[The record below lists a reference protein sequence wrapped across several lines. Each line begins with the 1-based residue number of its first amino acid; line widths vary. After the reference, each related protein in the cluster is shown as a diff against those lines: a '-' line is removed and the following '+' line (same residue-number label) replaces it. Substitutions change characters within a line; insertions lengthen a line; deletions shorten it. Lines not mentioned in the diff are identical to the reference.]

1 VIYKLEI
8 CYNIY
13 NSLAKREIKMK
24 NLVISSIMAVV
35 GICILAGC
43 MRETGGLKTYTNSY
57 TDSNQIIEIRVR
69 QEFVIALDSNI
80 TTGYSWQVSYDQYML
95 ELVEKTY
102 EQNPNP
108 QGLSG
113 VGGVEYFRFKALNI
127 GETEITFVY
136 KRSWEDPTPQD
147 KTKVFI
153 VRIRLYFL
161 A

>member
-13 NSLAKREIKMK
+13 NSSVKREIKMK
-24 NLVISSIMAVV
+24 NFVISSIVAVV

-43 MRETGGLKTYTNSY
+43 TREREGLKTY
-57 TDSNQIIEIRVR
+57 TDSNQIIDIRIR

-80 TTGYSWQVSYDQYML
+80 TTGYSWQVSYDQNML

-108 QGLSG
+108 RGLLG

-127 GETEITFVY
+127 GETEITFIY
-136 KRSWEDPTPQD
+136 RRSWEEPTSQD

-153 VRIRLYFL
+153 VRISLYFL

>member
-1 VIYKLEI
+1 
-8 CYNIY
+8 
-13 NSLAKREIKMK
+13 MK
-24 NLVISSIMAVV
+24 NFVISSIVAVV

-43 MRETGGLKTYTNSY
+43 TREREGLETY
-57 TDSNQIIEIRVR
+57 TDSNQIIDIRIR
-69 QEFVIALDSNI
+69 REFVIALDSNI
-80 TTGYSWQVSYDQYML
+80 TTGYSWQVSYDQNML

-108 QGLSG
+108 RGLVG
-113 VGGVEYFRFKALNI
+113 VGGVEYFRFKASNI

-136 KRSWEDPTPQD
+136 RRSWEEPTPQD

-153 VRIRLYFL
+153 VRISLYFL

>member
-1 VIYKLEI
+1 
-8 CYNIY
+8 
-13 NSLAKREIKMK
+13 MK
-24 NLVISSIMAVV
+24 NFVISSIVAVV

-43 MRETGGLKTYTNSY
+43 TREREGLKTY
-57 TDSNQIIEIRVR
+57 TDSNQIIGVSVR

-80 TTGYSWQVSYDQYML
+80 TTGYSWQISYDQNML

-108 QGLSG
+108 RGLVG
-113 VGGVEYFRFKALNI
+113 VGGVEYFRFKASNI

-136 KRSWEDPTPQD
+136 RRSWEEPTPQD

-153 VRIRLYFL
+153 VRISLYFL

>member
-13 NSLAKREIKMK
+13 NSSVKREIKMK
-24 NLVISSIMAVV
+24 NFVILSIVAVV

-43 MRETGGLKTYTNSY
+43 TREREGLKTY
-57 TDSNQIIEIRVR
+57 TDSNQIIGVSVR

-80 TTGYSWQVSYDQYML
+80 TTGYSWQISYDQNML

-108 QGLSG
+108 RGLVG

-136 KRSWEDPTPQD
+136 KRSWEEPTPQD
-147 KTKVFI
+147 ETKVFI
-153 VRIRLYFL
+153 VRISLYFL